1 MPIAPRIVG
10 LFAVPLLA
18 AALLAGCATKAR
30 VDPAA
35 AIAAAPHP
43 TALASFDGKTGERLS
58 WPTVLERVAA
68 ADAVFVGET
77 HDDASAHALEHALV
91 EAFIASH
98 QGAAVS
104 LEFLER
110 DDQAAT
116 DKYLA
121 GTITLD
127 EFVEATKSADWAGK
141 GSWLP
146 WYQPMID
153 SAKRAQAKVV
163 AANAPRKYVSK
174 ARTDGYDALRALPA
188 DERVLFEIDETISRD
203 GDWERLKALMIEMRI
218 DGSHGDRSEAT
229 PTDEEVDQ
237 FHRAQRGWDAT
248 MGTSAARAQ
257 MSGSKVIHVEGAFHI
272 GERLGTVGQFTK
284 MVPTAKV
291 LVINLV
297 PEARTVFV
305 QSDAHGADIVVFT
318 RPPGCGQ

>member
-1 MPIAPRIVG
+1 MPIAQRIVG

-18 AALLAGCATKAR
+18 AALLAGCATKAQ
-30 VDPAA
+30 VDPVA

-43 TALASFDGKTGERLS
+43 TALAAFDGKTGEQLS

-77 HDDASAHALEHALV
+77 HDDATAHALEHALV

-116 DKYLA
+116 DAYL
-121 GTITLD
+121 GGQSTLD
-127 EFVEATKSADWAGK
+127 VFIDATKSRDWAGP
-141 GSWLP
+141 GTWIP

-153 SAKRAQAKVV
+153 SAKRAKVKVV

-203 GDWERLKALMIEMRI
+203 GDWERLKVLMMEMRL
-218 DGSHGDRSEAT
+218 DGSPGDRSEAT

-237 FHRAQRGWDAT
+237 FHRAQRVWDAT
-248 MGTSAARAQ
+248 MGESAARAQ
-257 MSGSKVIHVEGAFHI
+257 VTGSKVIHLEGAFHI

-284 MVPTAKV
+284 AVPTAKV

-305 QSDAHGADIVVFT
+305 EADAHGADIVICTKLT
-318 RPPGCGQ
+318 R